1 MKNFNY
7 FYFWQISYNS
17 FNHYKLITTD
27 NSYTDNFGK
36 GLKKICKWD
45 NINKKCLNADRI
57 YEEGLAS
64 FIDKYTSEEYW

>member
-1 MKNFNY
+1 MSILCDYHVHSTFSGDAKGSMKEM
-7 FYFWQISYNS
+7 IDSAVS
-17 FNHYKLITTD
+17 
-27 NSYTDNFGK
+27 K

-64 FIDKYTSEEYW
+64 FTDKYTSEEYW